1 MPAIKQKLLDMG
13 VIAAPSTPEE
23 IAKQVDSERVKW
35 KKVIEA
41 SGAKAE

>member
-1 MPAIKQKLLDMG
+1 MG
-13 VIAAPSTPEE
+13 VIAMPSTPEE

-41 SGAKAE
+41 SGVKAE